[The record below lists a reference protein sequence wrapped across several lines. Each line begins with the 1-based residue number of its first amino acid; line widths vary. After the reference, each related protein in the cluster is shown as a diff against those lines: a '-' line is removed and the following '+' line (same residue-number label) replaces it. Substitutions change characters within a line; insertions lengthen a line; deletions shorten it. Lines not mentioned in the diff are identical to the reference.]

1 MISQLDLIVSV
12 DTAVAHVAGAMDK
25 PVWLLLQ
32 HNADFAGCAVMP
44 TLLGIIQCHYFVSNR
59 WVTGLRHFIIEG
71 TFASVA
77 ELAVK
82 FPFSDQSWKL
92 LVRSSRE
99 RAVLVSYIEEKI
111 CSQVLLEPELEA
123 SLLSE
128 YKPSSWNESKPDILY
143 AATRLEK
150 LKRLSCFLAE
160 SRNFIL
166 KLVLCVRI

>member
-1 MISQLDLIVSV
+1 M
-12 DTAVAHVAGAMDK
+12 
-25 PVWLLLQ
+25 
-32 HNADFAGCAVMP
+32 
-44 TLLGIIQCHYFVSNR
+44 
-59 WVTGLRHFIIEG
+59 
-71 TFASVA
+71 
-77 ELAVK
+77 K

-111 CSQVLLEPELEA
+111 CSQVLPEPELEA

-150 LKRLSCFLAE
+150 LKRFKRAAFLLQVEEFYSKTRSLRENIIFSMLRCSSLSRLKELSLAIQEGELDFASAAIRWSEGPE
-160 SRNFIL
+160 SSNGG
-166 KLVLCVRI
+166 RIGPIPAVNAGHQNSQAS

>member
-1 MISQLDLIVSV
+1 M
-12 DTAVAHVAGAMDK
+12 
-25 PVWLLLQ
+25 
-32 HNADFAGCAVMP
+32 
-44 TLLGIIQCHYFVSNR
+44 
-59 WVTGLRHFIIEG
+59 
-71 TFASVA
+71 
-77 ELAVK
+77 K

-150 LKRLSCFLAE
+150 LKRFKRAAFLLQVEEFYSKTRSLRENIIFSMLRCSSLSRLKELSLAIQE
-160 SRNFIL
+160 VNLTLPQLQFAGL
-166 KLVLCVRI
+166 KVQKVLMEVALVPSLQSMQVIQNSQAS